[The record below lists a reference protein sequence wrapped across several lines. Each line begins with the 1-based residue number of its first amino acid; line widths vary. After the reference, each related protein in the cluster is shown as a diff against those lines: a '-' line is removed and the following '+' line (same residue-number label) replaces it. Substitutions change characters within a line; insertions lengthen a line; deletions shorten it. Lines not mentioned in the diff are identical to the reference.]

1 MTLMTNI
8 FHLDAHSGC
17 SPPLDVLGCINAC
30 SGNILALQF
39 FAVQAEVP
47 TFVHGGPIDQAFL

>member
-1 MTLMTNI
+1 MHIRAVPHPWM
-8 FHLDAHSGC
+8 F
-17 SPPLDVLGCINAC
+17 LDVYHAC

-47 TFVHGGPIDQAFL
+47 TFVHGGPIDQAFVTTFHL